1 MFDIEFNPKENFLKQ
16 ELAVSG
22 INNNIFGAIA
32 GAVISG
38 GLGALG
44 QSSANSAAKKQTELA
59 NKAAKQDWEYQ
70 NRGIEQRNKH
80 NAEGVQIARENRD
93 LNIQGQEQMAMD
105 RWSYDMSIRD
115 FQHDAQLRAY
125 GMQNANKELQ
135 LNFNESAFQNAQL
148 KQDNWLEEQNI
159 NFDFATLENDT
170 KWKNGAMSY
179 ELRQAG
185 LDIQQQAKRA
195 SNNFATEKSQIE
207 GLKSEG
213 LARAKGQAGRTAGKR
228 IQAAISEAGLAEAEI
243 AEDTFQAGRQYQNSS
258 AQNGQQLQELADS
271 FHIAKQQIASGRMSA
286 SNADKFMRRDLDMQ
300 KFQAD
305 QQALAKVMMKPMLA
319 PDLPIPPDLDL
330 YKGTIQDAMEIE
342 LLPEP
347 IEGVASTS
355 SPWMAGLSAAA
366 PSLVSIAGSLG
377 KSSAPAP
384 PMNYSSF
391 GNGGGGSQFN
401 GGSSNFGMG
410 IGWGG

>member
-1 MFDIEFNPKENFLKQ
+1 
-16 ELAVSG
+16 
-22 INNNIFGAIA
+22 
-32 GAVISG
+32 
-38 GLGALG
+38 
-44 QSSANSAAKKQTELA
+44 
-59 NKAAKQDWEYQ
+59 
-70 NRGIEQRNKH
+70 
-80 NAEGVQIARENRD
+80 
-93 LNIQGQEQMAMD
+93 
-105 RWSYDMSIRD
+105 
-115 FQHDAQLRAY
+115 
-125 GMQNANKELQ
+125 MQNANKELQ

-366 PSLVSIAGSLG
+366 PGIVKGLGSLG
-377 KSSAPAP
+377 SSSVAKP
-384 PMNYSSF
+384 PISYY
-391 GNGGGGSQFN
+391 GGGGGQFN
-401 GGSSNFGMG
+401 GSSNNFGMG